1 MKKRRTV
8 LPPEE
13 RRQQLL
19 DAATWVFARRGYR
32 HTGVSDIIARASVA
46 RGTFYLYFES
56 KHQIFL
62 AVVSA
67 FHDRVAEALEQMDAE
82 ALEQI
87 EDAGEAARA
96 EGTRAVIAASFKRW
110 LEFFAAH
117 RDATTVVLRE
127 ASSIDPRFE
136 QGFLELRQS
145 ALDAFAARL
154 RRLQALGLVNAV
166 LSPEFVARLQLGMFD
181 ELINTF
187 VLRETDADL
196 GAVAEQLA
204 AFMWD
209 GIRRADLAPEA
220 LSREP

>member
-1 MKKRRTV
+1 M
-8 LPPEE
+8 
-13 RRQQLL
+13 
-19 DAATWVFARRGYR
+19 
-32 HTGVSDIIARASVA
+32 A

-62 AVVSA
+62 AIVSA
-67 FHDRVAEALEQMDAE
+67 FHDQVAEVLEQMDTG
-82 ALEQI
+82 ALEHSDDVWETAKAQ
-87 EDAGEAARA
+87 EAKI
-96 EGTRAVIAASFKRW
+96 VIAASFKRW

-117 RDATTVVLRE
+117 RDATAVVLRE

-145 ALDAFAARL
+145 ALDHFAARF
-154 RRLQALGLVNAV
+154 RRLQALGLVNPA

-196 GAVAEQLA
+196 GAVSDQLA
-204 AFMWD
+204 VVVWG
-209 GIRRADLAPEA
+209 GIKRPDLEPDALGSAEA
-220 LSREP
+220 

>member
-1 MKKRRTV
+1 MRQKRT
-8 LPPEE
+8 LLQPEE

-19 DAATWVFARRGYR
+19 EAATWVFARRGYR
-32 HTGVSDIIARASVA
+32 HTGVSDIIARAAVA

-67 FHDRVAEALEQMDAE
+67 FHDQVAEALDRMDAE
-82 ALEQI
+82 AIEQI
-87 EDAGEAARA
+87 DDAAEAARA
-96 EGTRAVIAASFKRW
+96 DGARAVIAASFKRW

-145 ALDAFAARL
+145 ALDHFAERL

-196 GAVAEQLA
+196 GAVADQLA
-204 AFMWD
+204 ACVWD
-209 GIRRADLAPEA
+209 GLQPGA
-220 LSREP
+220 

>member
-1 MKKRRTV
+1 MKKKRTV

-67 FHDRVAEALEQMDAE
+67 FHDRVAE

-196 GAVAEQLA
+196 GAVADQLSA
-204 AFMWD
+204 CVWD
-209 GIRRADLAPEA
+209 GIKEPGLEPET
-220 LSREP
+220 LSPAEA

>member
-1 MKKRRTV
+1 LNKRTV
-8 LPPEE
+8 LQPEE

-19 DAATWVFARRGYR
+19 QAATWVFARRGYR
-32 HTGVSDIIARASVA
+32 LTGVSDIIARAGVA

-67 FHDRVAEALEQMDAE
+67 FHDQVAEALDRIDAE
-82 ALEQI
+82 GLGQSE
-87 EDAGEAARA
+87 EAGEAARA
-96 EGTRAVIAASFKRW
+96 EGARAMIAASFKRW

-117 RDATTVVLRE
+117 RDATAVVLRE

-145 ALDAFAARL
+145 ALDHFAARL
-154 RRLQALGLVNAV
+154 RRLQSLGLVNQD

-187 VLRETDADL
+187 VLRDTGADL

-209 GIRRADLAPEA
+209 GLKPGAPGA
-220 LSREP
+220 